1 MPVTCPMSPAK
12 NHLPLGAVILGAGAS
27 SRMGRPKLLLP
38 WGTTTVIGHLIR
50 QWREVG
56 AAQIAVVYRTNDA
69 ALMTELN
76 RCGFPP
82 QDRIENPHPEN
93 GMFSSILR
101 AARWAG
107 WRKEISSWAIVLGDQ
122 PHLRGETLRLLWK
135 QAAQNPDVICQ
146 PAFNG
151 HAGHP
156 VILPRAGFDALKHS
170 RAETLKDFLKPFA
183 GRCVQCPVA
192 DAGLL
197 LDLDRPEDY
206 ERAVKSH
213 IGNL

>member
-1 MPVTCPMSPAK
+1 MTSGMKSRHMSPTK
-12 NHLPLGAVILGAGAS
+12 NLGVIILGAGAS

-38 WGTTTVIGHLIR
+38 WGDTTIIGHIIW
-50 QWREVG
+50 QWREFG
-56 AAQIAVVYRTNDA
+56 AAQIAVVHRTNDA

-76 RCGFPP
+76 RLGFPP
-82 QDRIENPHPEN
+82 PDRIENPQPES
-93 GMFSSILR
+93 GMFSSVLC
-101 AARWAG
+101 AARWSG

-122 PHLRGETLRLLWK
+122 PHLRAETLRLLLE
-135 QAAQNPDVICQ
+135 QAAQNPDAICQ

-156 VILPRAGFDALKHS
+156 VILPRAGFDELKHA

-183 GRCVQCPVA
+183 GRCVQCPMN
-192 DAGLL
+192 DAGLA

-206 ERAVKSH
+206 EKAVKSH